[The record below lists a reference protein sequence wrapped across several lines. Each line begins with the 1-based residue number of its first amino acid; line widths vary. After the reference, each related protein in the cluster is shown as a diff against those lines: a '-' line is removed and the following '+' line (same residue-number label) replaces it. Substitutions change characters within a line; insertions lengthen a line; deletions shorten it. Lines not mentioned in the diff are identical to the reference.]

1 MLYLRKWINR
11 PKNCTFS
18 IADGTKLKS
27 TALVVKKTAIAALV
41 ISVAQ
46 YIQSLLAFTLL
57 PFK

>member
-11 PKNCTFS
+11 AKNCTFS
-18 IADGTKLKS
+18 IEDGTKLKL

-41 ISVAQ
+41 ISVDQ
-46 YIQSLLAFTLL
+46 CIQSLLAFTLL